1 MKISYICIKNLKQ
14 IYAMKIEK
22 YLNRT
27 QILETCDKIRN
38 GITREQLAKEL
49 NIAHSTACR
58 LFNRLVDKYKL
69 NDDIYIPYHPSL
81 KPLSQEEYD
90 VLIGGLLGDTWLGY
104 LGKSK
109 HVSGSFTHK
118 LEHEDYVR
126 YKYKYLK
133 RLCSIPTIHNKFD
146 KRTNREYQQVFCKIA
161 TNPILDPIVEA
172 FYKEKKVI
180 NQEYIE
186 KLSPLGIAIWY
197 MDDGGPAS
205 YGYKFSVD
213 CFELEDIKKLSNLLS
228 SKFGIGNTI
237 YNNQNKVIHIGSSY
251 TTQFKKLIEP
261 YICECMK
268 YKLQVYKSSNEQCCL
283 VNI

>member
-38 GITREQLAKEL
+38 GITGEQLAKEL

-58 LFNRLVDKYKL
+58 LFNQLVDKYKL

-90 VLIGGLLGDTWLGY
+90 VLIGGLLGDTRLGY

-133 RLCSIPTIHNKFD
+133 RLCAIPTIHNKFD
-146 KRTNREYQQVFCKIA
+146 KRTNQEYQQVFCKIA

-186 KLSPLGIAIWY
+186 KLSPLGIAI
-197 MDDGGPAS
+197 
-205 YGYKFSVD
+205 
-213 CFELEDIKKLSNLLS
+213 
-228 SKFGIGNTI
+228 
-237 YNNQNKVIHIGSSY
+237 
-251 TTQFKKLIEP
+251 
-261 YICECMK
+261 
-268 YKLQVYKSSNEQCCL
+268 
-283 VNI
+283 